1 MSTRGFVASA
11 SIAGETCTVLF
22 WVTGAIVVVVVS
34 GAVVVV
40 VVGATWV
47 VVVPGTVVDVLAT
60 VVEVGAA
67 VVEVGATVV
76 VGPTVAFVVGGGLPS
91 LPTAGSTDVPT
102 RTNRAVTTAAV
113 RRFIGRAFLHLTGGT
128 VADGVRDDFGIRVIF
143 DRWPRNL

>member
-11 SIAGETCTVLF
+11 SIPGETCTVLF

-47 VVVPGTVVDVLAT
+47 VVIPGTVVDVLAT

-67 VVEVGATVV
+67 VARSA
-76 VGPTVAFVVGGGLPS
+76 PPWS
-91 LPTAGSTDVPT
+91 
-102 RTNRAVTTAAV
+102 
-113 RRFIGRAFLHLTGGT
+113 
-128 VADGVRDDFGIRVIF
+128 
-143 DRWPRNL
+143 